1 MPRLELTFE
10 SGETSLDVRR
20 FDVLESISGLF
31 SLSILAR
38 SPNADIDLE
47 SIVGKRA
54 TFRIENGLEFARAG
68 ARLWTG
74 VCNQIEQLQA
84 ETTGLSTYQLQIVPA
99 LWLLT
104 QRRNYRIYQ
113 HLAIPDIADRIF
125 DEWDIAP
132 AWSIDR
138 DKYPKLEYRCQYGES
153 DYTFL
158 SRLLEEAGIAF
169 TFPDDQAGG
178 SAPRLSDKLHLATP
192 RAPPAL
198 PFFDAP
204 NDAARNEYVTDVALS
219 HEVEPGA
226 YTIRDYDFRNP
237 AFPLFGEAPKAP
249 APEDKYEQYHYQPG
263 ALLIEGGGQD
273 RRGNTPS
280 SDDKGVA
287 RYDKKYGDAL
297 AERALDGRR
306 ATRRK
311 VTFETNALDLAPGT
325 VFSIENH
332 PHAALGAGKKLLVTE
347 VQIHGAV
354 GAEWTQTGQ
363 AVFADVPYRPLKGTP
378 KPLVTGVQS
387 AIVVGPSGQEI
398 HTDEFGRVRV
408 QFPWDREGRSND
420 NSSSWIRASQG
431 WAGTGFGVITIPR
444 IGQEVLVG
452 FLEGDPDQ
460 PVIVGRVFNSHSRV
474 PYDLPQHKTRST
486 WKTSSS
492 LGGGGFNEIMFEDL
506 AGQELVFMQAQKD
519 QRRLVKNDETITVGH
534 DRQKLVKA
542 NETEVT
548 QGNRAEFTRGDRVE
562 LTDGD
567 RTTVVGGALR
577 KLVRGDEVERCE
589 GDLLLWVGGEQ
600 HLIVKQEKRELVE
613 KDCHLK
619 VNGSRNEAVGG
630 TQSLFV
636 AGDQHGKVGKNY
648 ALEAGQEIHLKAGT
662 ALVLEA
668 ASDLTIKGPGGF
680 IRIDAGGVTI
690 VGNLVRINSG
700 GAAGSG
706 SGASPAEP
714 EEPREAQ
721 VAEPA
726 RPQPDDV
733 SRTGIGQ

>member
-1 MPRLELTFE
+1 MPLLELTFE
-10 SGETSLDVRR
+10 SGEASLDVRQ
-20 FDVLESISGLF
+20 FDVQESISGLF
-31 SLSILAR
+31 TLSILAR

-54 TFRIENGLEFARAG
+54 SFRIANGFDFASSG
-68 ARLWTG
+68 ARFWTG
-74 VCNQIEQLQA
+74 VCNQIEQVQA
-84 ETTGLSTYQLQIVPA
+84 ETTGLSTYHLRIVPA

-104 QRRNYRIYQ
+104 QRRNFRIYQ

-125 DEWDIAP
+125 AEWQITP
-132 AWSIDR
+132 TWSIER
-138 DKYPKLEYRCQYGES
+138 AKYPKLEYRCQYGES
-153 DYTFL
+153 DYAFL

-169 TFPDDQAGG
+169 THPDDQASG
-178 SAPRLSDKLHLATP
+178 STPTLSDKLHLATP

-198 PFFDAP
+198 RFVDSP
-204 NDAARNEYVTDVALS
+204 NDAAESEYVTEVTIT

-226 YTIRDYDFRNP
+226 TTIRDYDFRNP

-263 ALLIEGGGQD
+263 AFLIEGQRGG
-273 RRGNTPS
+273 GTPAA
-280 SDDKGVA
+280 DDKGVA
-287 RYDKKYGDAL
+287 RHDQSYGKAL

-306 ATRRK
+306 ALKRT
-311 VTFETNALDLAPGT
+311 VTFETNALDLSPGA
-325 VFSIENH
+325 VFSIDNH
-332 PHAALGAGKKLLVTE
+332 PHAAFAAGKKLLVTE

-354 GAEWTQTGQ
+354 GTEWTQSGH
-363 AVFADVPYRPLKGTP
+363 AVFADVPYRPLKSTP
-378 KPLVTGVQS
+378 KPHVTGVQS
-387 AIVVGPSGQEI
+387 AVVVGPSGQEI

-408 QFPWDREGRSND
+408 QFPWDREGRNND
-420 NSSSWIRASQG
+420 DSSSWIRASQG
-431 WAGTGFGVITIPR
+431 WAGTGFGMIAIPR

-460 PVIVGRVFNSHSRV
+460 PVIVGRVFNNNNRV
-474 PYDLPQHKTRST
+474 PYNLPQHKTRST

-492 LGGGGFNEIMFEDL
+492 MGGGGFNEIMFEDL
-506 AGQELVFMQAQKD
+506 AGQELVFMQAQKN

-548 QGNRAEFTRGDRVE
+548 EGKRAEFTGGDRVE
-562 LTDGD
+562 LTDGS
-567 RTTVVGGALR
+567 RTTVIGGALR
-577 KLVRGDEVERCE
+577 KLVKADEVERTE

-600 HLIVKQEKRELVE
+600 HLIVKQVKRELVE
-613 KDCHLK
+613 QDSHLK
-619 VNGSRNEAVGG
+619 VNGSRNEQVSG
-630 TQSLFV
+630 TQSLSV
-636 AGDQHGKVGKNY
+636 GGDQHGKVGKNY

-668 ASDLTIKGPGGF
+668 VSDLTIKGPGGF

-690 VGNLVRINSG
+690 KGNLVKINSG

-706 SGASPAEP
+706 SGASPAGP
-714 EEPREAQ
+714 EAPQEAQ